1 MATFDSI
8 FPTFV
13 TKCGE
18 LHTLLL
24 SVAYALFVTGI
35 IVTVHH
41 QFSRKTLLHL
51 LVRIMVLTSLLVYLP
66 VWGNVIQNLLQDS
79 ILSGLGVDPTNVYQQ
94 FNQLL
99 VINNDPSQNPSQPS
113 WWNII
118 AQLHNFTADLIIT
131 ALLWLIGMAASLL
144 MFWAYIFQTVILNM
158 GYALSPLLIGFMA
171 IPALKHTGTRF
182 LTNLAGVLL
191 WPLGWA
197 VAALVTQG
205 ILDFMTDSSF
215 QFFDPTSTLPDLQK
229 TIGVAAIGFWII
241 FSTIAAPVVIQKV
254 ISSGAL
260 AGSELLS
267 GGAQVAVQTATSTA
281 SGAVAAAPLGPV
293 AAVAAGG
300 AAGTLSLFS
309 TSGGIGNAGSLVSGL
324 AAGFGSSKND
334 ASGDKAVRQM
344 LRQIMERLDQFQPSI
359 TPAALPPKL

>member
-8 FPTFV
+8 FPTFLA
-13 TKCGE
+13 KCGE

-41 QFSRKTLLHL
+41 QFSRRILLHL
-51 LVRIMVLTSLLVYLP
+51 LVRIMVLTSLLVFLP
-66 VWGNVIQNLLQDS
+66 VWGDQLQQLLQDS
-79 ILSGLGVDPTNVYQQ
+79 ILSGLGVDPSQVYQQ

-99 VINNDPSQNPSQPS
+99 VIKRDPTTQSS
-113 WWNII
+113 WWNVMS
-118 AQLHNFTADLIIT
+118 QLHNFTTDIIIT
-131 ALLWLIGMAASLL
+131 ALLWLVGQLASLM
-144 MFWAYIFQTVILNM
+144 MFWGYIIQSVILNL

-171 IPALKHTGTRF
+171 IPALKHTGTRY

-205 ILDFMTDSSF
+205 VLDFMTDPSF
-215 QFFDPTSTLPDLQK
+215 EYIDPTSTLPDLQK
-229 TIGVAAIGFWII
+229 TIGVAAVGVWII
-241 FSTIAAPVVIQKV
+241 FSTIAAPVIIQKV
-254 ISSGAL
+254 IVSGAL

-267 GGAQVAVQTATSTA
+267 HGAHTAVQTAAATVG
-281 SGAVAAAPLGPV
+281 GAMVAAPFGPV

-300 AAGTLSLFS
+300 TAGALNLFS
-309 TSGGIGNAGSLVSGL
+309 TAGRVGNAGSLVTGL
-324 AAGFGSSKND
+324 GGLGSSKSD
-334 ASGDKAVRQM
+334 PSGDRAVRQ
-344 LRQIMERLDQFQPSI
+344 LLTQLIQNLGQLPPI
-359 TPAALPPKL
+359 TPANSLPPKL